1 MYLLTGGAKICDF
14 LPLQLTLDR
23 VLPVGCWTPG
33 FIAGPPADGQE
44 PRRHSFGE
52 ILRPGRPERRKTVK
66 PFEDAHCHRVLEDPG
81 RLIGCHGLQVRL
93 LSTRRGPVQSENLKG
108 VTSGTGPG
116 YTMVIKLSCRMSCRP
131 SVPCLHLCV
140 VGSHAWTPRVGGAMR
155 VGPEASHVYS
165 RQSVS
170 QSVGPALGGS
180 PWVVPGTE
188 PSRLSCDQH
197 SFIGGS
203 RGAPVEAER

>member
-1 MYLLTGGAKICDF
+1 M
-14 LPLQLTLDR
+14 
-23 VLPVGCWTPG
+23 
-33 FIAGPPADGQE
+33 
-44 PRRHSFGE
+44 
-52 ILRPGRPERRKTVK
+52 
-66 PFEDAHCHRVLEDPG
+66 
-81 RLIGCHGLQVRL
+81 
-93 LSTRRGPVQSENLKG
+93 QSENLKG

-131 SVPCLHLCV
+131 SVTCLHLCV